1 MATTE
6 HSDLEQQIIKTAQ
19 QLFIEK
25 GFVET
30 SMSDIAATVGINRPT
45 LHYYFRT
52 KDKMF
57 KAVFGSI
64 VMSLMPK
71 IQDIVKQDIPFM
83 ERLSMILDE
92 YIELFTENPDMPKF
106 ICGEIQRDVN
116 HLLDAAKEMQFEET
130 FLIIKERL
138 LMEMEAGRLKKVP
151 IHTIFITFYGLLTFP
166 LITKNLITSIFLK
179 DTTDFS
185 VFMLEWK
192 QYILF
197 HLMNL
202 LGIEK
207 EN

>member
-92 YIELFTENPDMPKF
+92 YIELFTSNPCLPRF
-106 ICGEIQRDVN
+106 ICG
-116 HLLDAAKEMQFEET
+116 
-130 FLIIKERL
+130 
-138 LMEMEAGRLKKVP
+138 
-151 IHTIFITFYGLLTFP
+151 
-166 LITKNLITSIFLK
+166 
-179 DTTDFS
+179 
-185 VFMLEWK
+185 
-192 QYILF
+192 
-197 HLMNL
+197 
-202 LGIEK
+202 
-207 EN
+207 

>member
-1 MATTE
+1 MGATE
-6 HSDLEQQIIKTAQ
+6 NNELEYQIIETAK

-30 SMSDIAATVGINRPT
+30 SMSDIAAKVGINRPT

-52 KDKMF
+52 KDRMF
-57 KAVFGSI
+57 QAVFGSI
-64 VMSLMPK
+64 VMSLLPK
-71 IQDIVKQDIPFM
+71 VQEII
-83 ERLSMILDE
+83 LILDK
-92 YIELFTENPDMPKF
+92 YITLFTENPDMPKF

>member
-92 YIELFTENPDMPKF
+92 YIELFTSK
-106 ICGEIQRDVN
+106 
-116 HLLDAAKEMQFEET
+116 
-130 FLIIKERL
+130 
-138 LMEMEAGRLKKVP
+138 LKKVP
-151 IHTIFITFYGLLTFP
+151 IHIVFLTVYSLLSYPF
-166 LITKNLITSIFLK
+166 LAKNLIVSLFLE
-179 DTTDFS
+179 DEAAFADF
-185 VFMLEWK
+185 LQEWK
-192 QYILF
+192 QNIINQLQ
-197 HLMNL
+197 NL
-202 LGIEK
+202 LCYE
-207 EN
+207 E

>member
-83 ERLSMILDE
+83 ER
-92 YIELFTENPDMPKF
+92 FTSNPCLPRF

-116 HLLDAAKEMQFEET
+116 HLLATAKELQFGDALSQVKDSILT
-130 FLIIKERL
+130 A
-138 LMEMEAGRLKKVP
+138 MEDGKLKKVP
-151 IHTIFITFYGLLTFP
+151 IHIVFLTVYSLLSYPF
-166 LITKNLITSIFLK
+166 LAKNLIVSLFLE
-179 DTTDFS
+179 DEAAFADF
-185 VFMLEWK
+185 LQEWK
-192 QYILF
+192 QNIINQLQ
-197 HLMNL
+197 NL
-202 LGIEK
+202 LCYE
-207 EN
+207 E